1 MLRAF
6 VFTLSKLPVTAAAT
20 LLTLASLNNN
30 TTKETVLVD
39 AALPK
44 ETKRI
49 NVKVNIMHFCCLN
62 LCLHLQKCLK
72 MQQRHYLPWL
82 P

>member
-1 MLRAF
+1 MISDSCIAQERQAKPKWMLQAY

-39 AALPK
+39 VALPK
-44 ETKRI
+44 ETKII
-49 NVKVNIMHFCCLN
+49 NVKVNIVGIL
-62 LCLHLQKCLK
+62 LS
-72 MQQRHYLPWL
+72 
-82 P
+82 